1 MKTPC
6 SQTPQPHNAT
16 LRWILLTIGFAA
28 VALGVI
34 GIFLPVLPTVPFLL
48 LALACF
54 GRSSERFYTW
64 LLEHA
69 HLGPIVRPYLAGKG
83 LTRTSKLKAISLVWI
98 SIAVS
103 ILFLLETTWVR
114 VVLLIVACSVSF
126 YLLRLPTL
134 ATGNQNNLS

>member
-1 MKTPC
+1 MKTPR
-6 SQTPQPHNAT
+6 SQTTRHLNAT
-16 LRWILLTIGFAA
+16 LRWILLAVGFAA

-34 GIFLPVLPTVPFLL
+34 GIFLPILPTVPFLL

-54 GRSSERFYTW
+54 GRSSQRFYSW

-69 HLGPIVRPYLAGKG
+69 HLGPIVRPYLDGKG
-83 LTRTSKLKAISLVWI
+83 LTRASKLKAITLVWF

-103 ILFLLETTWVR
+103 ILFLLETTWIR
-114 VVLLIVACSVSF
+114 VVLLIVACSVSL

-134 ATGNQNNLS
+134 AVGNQNNTS

>member
-6 SQTPQPHNAT
+6 SQAPKQLNAT
-16 LRWILLTIGFAA
+16 LRWLLLAAGFAA
-28 VALGVI
+28 VALAVV

-54 GRSSERFYTW
+54 GRSSQRFYAW

-69 HLGPIVRPYLAGKG
+69 HLGPIVRPYLGGKG

-98 SIAVS
+98 SIAASV
-103 ILFLLETTWVR
+103 LFLLETTWVR
-114 VVLLIVACSVSF
+114 VILLIVACSVSL
-126 YLLRLPTL
+126 YMLRLPTL
-134 ATGNQNNLS
+134 AAGDQDHLS

>member
-6 SQTPQPHNAT
+6 SQAPKHLNAT
-16 LRWILLTIGFAA
+16 LRWALLTAGFVA
-28 VALGVI
+28 VGLGVV

-54 GRSSERFYTW
+54 GRSSERFSTW

-69 HLGPIVRPYLAGKG
+69 HLGPIIRPYLGGKG
-83 LTRTSKLKAISLVWI
+83 LTRASKLKAIALVWA

-103 ILFLLETTWVR
+103 ILFLLETPWIR
-114 VVLLIVACSVSF
+114 IILLMVACSVSF

-134 ATGNQNNLS
+134 ATDDQNNPG